1 MLTLTRPTNLEE
13 VASMSLP
20 AVLLRTEGAAL
31 LALTV
36 FGYERYGRS
45 WWLFLILLLVPD
57 VGMVGYL
64 ANPRLGA
71 FTYNL
76 MHTYLGPAVLI
87 VVGIAGSSTIALSI
101 GLIWFAHIGMDR
113 LLGYGLKYPT
123 NFKDTHLQR
132 V

>member
-1 MLTLTRPTNLEE
+1 M
-13 VASMSLP
+13 SMP
-20 AVLLRTEGAAL
+20 AVLLRTEGATL